1 MLLPA
6 PTAHLTI
13 TLPHPSMATVTPRLH
28 QLPQAPNTVL
38 QRSQTASTSHLRLQ
52 PTPIPPPATAT
63 AATPALALSLRPM
76 LTLKATLLHHMSLP
90 PPITAFLPQATRTL
104 VTPRSVL
111 STLTRLN
118 LLSPISTL
126 ANTASTL
133 PLTTARSHSPPVPM
147 IQDLAGTALTSSTRP
162 LRFPTRLTKAQSLSL
177 RPVSSNHILLLV

>member
-13 TLPHPSMATVTPRLH
+13 TLPLPSMATVTPRLH
-28 QLPQAPNTVL
+28 PLPQAPNTVL

-52 PTPIPPPATAT
+52 PTPIPPATAT
-63 AATPALALSLRPM
+63 AATPAPALSLRPM
-76 LTLKATLLHHMSLP
+76 LTLKDTLQHHMSLP

-118 LLSPISTL
+118 LLSLISTL

-147 IQDLAGTALTSSTRP
+147 IQDQAGTALTSSTRP
-162 LRFPTRLTKAQSLSL
+162 LRFPTRLTKALSLSL